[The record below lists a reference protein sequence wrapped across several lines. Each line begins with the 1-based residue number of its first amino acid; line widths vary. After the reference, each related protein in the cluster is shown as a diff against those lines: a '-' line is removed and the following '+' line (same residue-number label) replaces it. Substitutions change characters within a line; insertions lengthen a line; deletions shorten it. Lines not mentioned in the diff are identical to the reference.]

1 MKPDPM
7 DNEHSNALV
16 VGAGI
21 SGIRTALDL
30 AQQGYRVTLIDSDPA
45 TGGLLNQLDYQ
56 FPTNHCGMCKL
67 LPLVHRDQS
76 SQHCLRKGIFH
87 ENIDLHLSCELR
99 DLSGEPGNFT
109 ARLKEKPT
117 WVDPHR
123 CVGCGLCEQVCPEE
137 IPDCFNQGLSRRKAI
152 HLPVPHAIPNA
163 YVVDL
168 AFCSRCGACEA
179 VCPTDAIQL
188 SDINRKAFSILVVDD
203 ELSIR
208 DSLKEWLEEEGFS
221 VDMADSGKA
230 ALSALEKKEYRLML
244 TDIKMPEM
252 DGVQLL
258 ANAKERHPDL
268 NVVMMTAY
276 ATVETAIETM
286 KTGARDY
293 LIKPFD
299 PETLIPMVVRIFQDV
314 EASKDRV
321 LSVDTVVFACGT
333 TFYNPAD
340 GKNVYGYGV
349 HPNVLTHIEFER
361 MLSPAGPSPEG
372 LQRRDNNKP
381 VKKIAW
387 VQCVGSRDMQAGAD
401 YCSGI
406 CCMIA
411 VKQAMLAR
419 QMSGDQIEPVI
430 FYIDMRA
437 WGKPFQNYIDEAAES
452 HQIRFVRCKIHSLGE
467 ISETGELLLRYM
479 DRPGHAASEHFDMVV
494 LSTGM
499 RPGPD
504 MARLA
509 EITGVGLNPWGFFE
523 HMPFEPANTCQEGIF
538 VSGSATRLR
547 DIGESMIMASA
558 AAANASGIIQD
569 KGSGEKRRALPSL
582 PENDTSRDPV
592 RMLPVVCTCTGR
604 LETAVTKKA
613 IERVFDFDPDLDA
626 PVFVDRICTAQGWQ
640 EMKSHLSDSPCNR
653 MLIAAC
659 HPYVFTPKIREL
671 RVDPGFDPAMV
682 HAVDIMTPLFSTE
695 SKKTEKNPF
704 HLSRIAA
711 DLRRGATFLKQAQPA
726 PGNEIAMCQRVLV
739 IGGGIAGMTA
749 ALTIAGQG
757 FDVDLVEKEE
767 RFGGNLNW
775 LSSTLEGHDVKALLQ
790 DALSRLDKTPH
801 LSLYPGARVLDVT
814 GTAGHFHTVIED
826 TRQKGVSLTHG
837 AVIIATGGRE
847 SDTRAFL
854 YGENDRVITQK
865 SLEEK
870 LSAEKSDIPGTVVM
884 ILCVDS
890 RVPSANYCSRVCCP
904 TAIKQAKAI
913 KRHNPDTKIFI
924 FYRDMMTC
932 GFSET
937 YFTQARNEGIIF
949 IPYSPDKLPEVTA
962 EENGIKVCG
971 NDPIIDLPLEISA
984 DLLVL
989 ATGITPEFP
998 QELADM
1004 IGATRDQNGFF
1015 KEADPKW
1022 RPLDSLTEGIFA
1034 CGIVQAPR
1042 SVEMSIGTAR
1052 AAAQRAMSIISR
1064 SHYRVDK
1071 TTASVRHAICSRC
1084 EACIPVCPYNART
1097 LNTEEDRIE
1106 VNALACQGCGAC
1118 AAACP
1123 NGAAVLE
1130 GFSSRQML
1138 DGIDAVFYPLPN

>member
-30 AQQGYRVTLIDSDPA
+30 AQQGYRVTLIDSNPA

-56 FPTNHCGMCKL
+56 FPTNHCGMCRL

-87 ENIDLHLSCELR
+87 ENIDLHLSCELQ

-109 ARLKEKPT
+109 ARIKEKPT
-117 WVDPHR
+117 WVDPDR

-137 IPDCFNQGLSRRKAI
+137 IPDCFNEGLSRRKAI

-188 SDINRKAFSILVVDD
+188 SDVNRKAFSILVVDD

-230 ALSALEKKEYRLML
+230 ALSALEEKEYRLML

-252 DGVQLL
+252 DGVELL
-258 ANAKERHPDL
+258 AKAKELQSEL

-321 LSVDTVVFACGT
+321 LSVDTVIFACGT

-340 GKNVYGYGV
+340 NKNVYGYGIY
-349 HPNVLTHIEFER
+349 PNVLTHIEFER

-372 LQRRDNNKP
+372 LLRRDNNKP

-387 VQCVGSRDMQAGAD
+387 IQCVGSRDIQNGAD

-411 VKQAMLAR
+411 VKEAMLAR
-419 QMSGDQIEPVI
+419 QMSGGQIEPVI
-430 FYIDMRA
+430 FYMDMRA
-437 WGKPFQNYIDEAAES
+437 WGKPFQSYLDEAAES
-452 HQIRFVRCKIHSLGE
+452 DQIRFVRCKVHSLSE
-467 ISETGELLLRYM
+467 DSETRDLVLRYM
-479 DRPGHAASEHFDMVV
+479 DRPGHAVFENFDMVV

-509 EITGVGLNPWGFFE
+509 EITGVGLNPWGFFD
-523 HMPFEPANTCQEGIF
+523 HLPFEPARTGQDGIF
-538 VSGSATRLR
+538 VSGSTTELR
-547 DIGESMIMASA
+547 DISESMITASA
-558 AAANASGIIQD
+558 AAANASGIIRKQD
-569 KGSGEKRRALPSL
+569 AGQKMPALPVL
-582 PENDTSRDPV
+582 PEKDTSREPV
-592 RMLPVVCTCTGR
+592 RILPVICTCNGR
-604 LETAVTKKA
+604 LEAAVTKKD
-613 IERVFDFDPDLDA
+613 IEQVFDFDPDLDD
-626 PVFVDRICTAQGWQ
+626 PVFIDRLCMAQGWQ
-640 EMKSHLSDSPCNR
+640 EMKDHLADSACNR

-659 HPYVFTPKIREL
+659 HPYVFTPGIRRL
-671 RVDPGFDPAMV
+671 RDDPGVDPAMV
-682 HAVDIMTPLFSTE
+682 HAVDTMTPLFSTKPE
-695 SKKTEKNPF
+695 KAEEKTL

-711 DLRRGATFLKQAQPA
+711 GLRQGAAFLKHAEPA
-726 PGNEIAMCQRVLV
+726 SRTETAMCQRVLV

-749 ALTIAGQG
+749 ALAIAGQG
-757 FDVDLVEKEE
+757 FEVDLVEKEE
-767 RFGGNLNW
+767 QFGGNLNW
-775 LSSTLEGHDVKALLQ
+775 LSSTLEGHDVKALLE
-790 DALSRLDKTPH
+790 DTLSRLGKAPA
-801 LSLYPGARVLDVT
+801 LSLYPGARLVNVT
-814 GTAGHFHTVIED
+814 GTAGHFRTVLED
-826 TRQKGVSLTHG
+826 DQQKGVSLTHG

-847 SDTRAFL
+847 SDTCAFL
-854 YGENDRVITQK
+854 HGENDRVITQK
-865 SLEEK
+865 ALEGK
-870 LSAEKSDIPGTVVM
+870 LSEEGADIPGTVVM

-890 RVPSANYCSRVCCP
+890 RVPSANYCSQVCCP
-904 TAIKQAKAI
+904 TAIKQAREI
-913 KRHNPDTKIFI
+913 KRRSPDTEIFI

-937 YFTQARNEGIIF
+937 YFTHARNEGIIF
-949 IPYSPDKLPEVTA
+949 IPYSLDKLPEVKA
-962 EENGIKVCG
+962 IEDGIQVCG
-971 NDPIIDLPLEISA
+971 NDPILDQSLEISA
-984 DLLVL
+984 DLLIL
-989 ATGITPEFP
+989 ATGITPELP
-998 QELADM
+998 EDLAEM
-1004 IGATRDQNGFF
+1004 LGIVRDKNGFF
-1015 KEADPKW
+1015 NEADPKW

-1042 SVEMSIGTAR
+1042 SVEKSIGTAQ
-1052 AAAQRAMSIISR
+1052 AAAQRAMSIISQPR
-1064 SHYRVDK
+1064 YRMDR

-1097 LNTEEDRIE
+1097 LNTEEDRIQ

-1123 NGAAVLE
+1123 NGAAILE